1 MKERTGFV
9 FSGCLSEPRAGTE
22 RDRGGGGVEWGLVV
36 PSVNSSRC
44 CWSAVFI
51 TVVCVFF
58 RGSFKN
64 GGDVKR
70 SYCPLR

>member
-1 MKERTGFV
+1 MNKGLTQGGVE
-9 FSGCLSEPRAGTE
+9 E
-22 RDRGGGGVEWGLVV
+22 GGGEGFEWGLVV
-36 PSVNSSRC
+36 PFGNSSRC

-64 GGDVKR
+64 GRDGKR
-70 SYCPLR
+70 SYCSLREGVC

>member
-1 MKERTGFV
+1 MNKELGQRGV
-9 FSGCLSEPRAGTE
+9 EE
-22 RDRGGGGVEWGLVV
+22 EGGGEGFGWGLVV
-36 PSVNSSRC
+36 PFGNSPRC

-64 GGDVKR
+64 GGDGKR
-70 SYCPLR
+70 SYCSLREGAC